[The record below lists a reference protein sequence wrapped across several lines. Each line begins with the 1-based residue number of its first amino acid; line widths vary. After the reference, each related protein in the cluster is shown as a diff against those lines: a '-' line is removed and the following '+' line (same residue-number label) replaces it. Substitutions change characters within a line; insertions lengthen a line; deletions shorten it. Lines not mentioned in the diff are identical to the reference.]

1 MKKSLLVTL
10 EFPPKWG
17 GVSHSLYN
25 ICHALPTEKIVVL
38 TQPSSSKFE
47 FDFKVYRKKILS
59 RSKFIWPKWI
69 FLFGYIRRIVKND
82 NIDLIQAGHILPIG
96 TAALIFKRIF
106 NIPYLVYVYGQ
117 DLVIQRDSQRKI
129 KLIKSILKN
138 AEAIIANSSWTKKRA
153 QELGAQSRKIKIV
166 YPCPDSLKIESLGQ
180 DRLDRFKN
188 ENQIQNKKIIL
199 SLGNLVRRKGHDMVI
214 RALPQ
219 VIKQVPDLIYLI
231 VGTGPY
237 EGKLREIIG
246 NLNLDGY
253 VKFFKNVSNQ
263 ELPYFLQT
271 AEMLVMP
278 SRELKNNQGETI
290 DVEGFGMVFLEAN
303 LYGKPVIGGRSG
315 GQTDS
320 IEAGVSGLLV
330 NPEDK
335 SDIAQAIIK
344 LVTNPAL
351 AQKLGQQGKEIVSNK
366 FKWSVQVRKIIEL
379 LS

>member
-1 MKKSLLVTL
+1 MKKSLLVSL

-25 ICHALPTEKIVVL
+25 ICHALPAEKIVVL
-38 TQPSSSKFE
+38 TQPSSSKFQ

-69 FLFGYIRRIVKND
+69 FLFRHIQKIVKND
-82 NIDLIQAGHILPIG
+82 NIDLIQVGHILPIG
-96 TAALIFKRIF
+96 TVALIFKRIF

-129 KLIKSILKN
+129 KLIKAILKN

-153 QELGAQSRKIKIV
+153 QELGAQSKKIKIV
-166 YPCPDSLKIESLGQ
+166 YPCPDSLKIEDFGQ
-180 DRLDRFKN
+180 DKLDRFRN

-214 RALPQ
+214 KALPQ
-219 VIKQVPDLIYLI
+219 VIKRVPDLIYLI

-237 EGKLREIIG
+237 EDKLRETIAD
-246 NLNLDGY
+246 LNLDGY

-271 AEMLVMP
+271 AEMLIMP
-278 SRELKNNQGETI
+278 SRELKNNQSETV

-303 LYGKPVIGGRSG
+303 LYGKPVVGGRSG
-315 GQTDS
+315 GQIDA
-320 IEAGVSGLLV
+320 IEEGESGLLV
-330 NPEDK
+330 DPEDK
-335 SDIAQAIIK
+335 DDIAQAIIK
-344 LVTNPAL
+344 LANNPAL
-351 AQKLGQQGKEIVSNK
+351 AQKLGQQGKEMVSNK
-366 FKWSVQVRKIIEL
+366 FQWSVQVKKIIEL
-379 LS
+379 LG